1 MNAGLTFEL
10 LVAVIT
16 HVDRQGMSV
25 ISAVNLTVE
34 NTIFSNT
41 AGTAPAA
48 GVDLEPDFPHE
59 ALVNVTFKGCACV
72 GNAGG
77 GFRTHAI
84 WSFAFC
90 CRIFYCTAAALGA
103 TDR

>member
-1 MNAGLTFEL
+1 MDAS
-10 LVAVIT
+10 LVGMYL
-16 HVDRQGMSV
+16 VDRQGMSV
-25 ISAVNLTVE
+25 ISAVNLSVE

-59 ALVNVTFKGCACV
+59 AMVNITFKGCACV

-77 GFRTHAI
+77 GFRRA
-84 WSFAFC
+84 
-90 CRIFYCTAAALGA
+90 CRLQQASPTEPGVYI
-103 TDR
+103 